1 MHPDPAGVL
10 LSHVPQIHLPLPS
23 GGFVQQQPQMT
34 PGMFHSSQPL
44 GLPPKEPYPVNR
56 GSESSPNPPL
66 PPSPPPGPPPEL
78 PSEQLPP
85 VSIVDSTR
93 LPWASDDVR
102 ALNASMAQ
110 PLTGDAVAGSGS
122 TAEEEDPPQPALPE
136 AANAEAEVAAEAA
149 AAAAAAARVGLV
161 AGGGIVSPRLTR
173 GLSAPSAQSPAKF
186 RCVPHLQLLFISA
199 STSG

>member
-1 MHPDPAGVL
+1 
-10 LSHVPQIHLPLPS
+10 
-23 GGFVQQQPQMT
+23 
-34 PGMFHSSQPL
+34 
-44 GLPPKEPYPVNR
+44 
-56 GSESSPNPPL
+56 
-66 PPSPPPGPPPEL
+66 
-78 PSEQLPP
+78 
-85 VSIVDSTR
+85 
-93 LPWASDDVR
+93 
-102 ALNASMAQ
+102 MAQ

-136 AANAEAEVAAEAA
+136 AANAEAEVAAEAAAA